1 MDLLSSRLDDTGI
14 FSRDGIVIT
23 TASNFSKQ
31 QDQILEGHEGWLTR
45 SYYSSVGGKIT
56 SPPEKDIKEQ
66 ESLAD
71 RSFQDGL
78 HPEESNSFSDPVDYN
93 QIPTQKDTS
102 ISSSSEKQ
110 ETSSLN
116 SLREERCSL
125 KMNNR

>member
-23 TASNFSKQ
+23 AASYFSKQ
-31 QDQILEGHEGWLTR
+31 QDQILEGHEGRLTR

-56 SPPEKDIKEQ
+56 SPPEKDVEEQ

>member
-1 MDLLSSRLDDTGI
+1 LDLLSSRLDDTGI

-45 SYYSSVGGKIT
+45 SYYSY
-56 SPPEKDIKEQ
+56 IKEQ